1 MLKPSAASQF
11 DGGSCSSCLSPFS
24 SKSSFSSS
32 PSKLLSFSLSE
43 EDLYS
48 AELRYKFERLELGTR
63 TERSVLD
70 NGTTSRKE
78 TSLSDEYSPSS
89 FSFTSSFSFS
99 SSCSVIDFCERDNDD
114 DCDIIGTLFSTYSN
128 AFGRV
133 FGEYCP
139 VFSILFPLISFRD
152 ELVDENDE
160 NDDDGDGDG
169 DGDGERDDIFVNF
182 S

>member
-11 DGGSCSSCLSPFS
+11 DGGSCSSFLSPFS

-63 TERSVLD
+63 TERSVLG

-78 TSLSDEYSPSS
+78 TSLSDEYSP
-89 FSFTSSFSFS
+89 SSFSFS

-169 DGDGERDDIFVNF
+169 DDDGERDDIFVNF